1 MRGPK
6 SPAFSLLELLV
17 VIAIIGV
24 LMSLAV
30 PALGSITASLR
41 IAQATEGIVGQFN
54 FARQRAMARNRTVEA
69 RIYQLPESAGNIRG
83 FRAIWLVEPGETGGN
98 TPIQRPFRLPD
109 GVVIGENAS
118 LSSLMDL
125 ALTNDTTLTFPGY
138 GGVNS
143 YRTIRFYPNGSTD
156 LATTNAGGPAN
167 WYLTC
172 FSAHKAEDSSLSVA
186 PNNMATI
193 QIVPKTGAVR
203 IYRP

>member
-1 MRGPK
+1 MRCPN
-6 SPAFSLLELLV
+6 SRAFSLLELLV
-17 VIAIIGV
+17 VIAIIAI

-30 PALGSITASLR
+30 PALGSITSSLR

-54 FARQRAMARNRTVEA
+54 LARQRAMTRNRTVEA

-83 FRAIWLVEPGETGGN
+83 FRAIWLVESGEAGGN
-98 TPIQRPFRLPD
+98 TAVQRPFRLPD

-118 LSSLMDL
+118 LSSLMNLVPTSD
-125 ALTNDTTLTFPGY
+125 TNLTFPGY
-138 GGVNS
+138 GATNS

-172 FSAHKAEDSSLSVA
+172 LTARKAEDASLSVA

-193 QIVPKTGAVR
+193 QVVPKTGAVR